1 LRQVKENAMSVEANK
16 ALVQRYVDEP
26 WNKGNVAALD
36 ELCAPNFHLEGL
48 GGVEAFKAGILDFR
62 KIFPDL
68 HFTVEEIIAEGEKV
82 AYRWTS
88 RGTNQVEYEGIAPS
102 NAISSTGITIL
113 RIVDGK
119 VVEDRFEGSGPVVE
133 EKTA

>member
-26 WNKGNVAALD
+26 WNKGNVAALG

-48 GGVEAFKAGILDFR
+48 GG
-62 KIFPDL
+62 
-68 HFTVEEIIAEGEKV
+68 
-82 AYRWTS
+82 
-88 RGTNQVEYEGIAPS
+88 
-102 NAISSTGITIL
+102 
-113 RIVDGK
+113 
-119 VVEDRFEGSGPVVE
+119 E